1 MTIKQKGDNHNFL
14 KVCFQLKT
22 NYVKILR
29 MNYFKIKMIKIMK
42 NNLDENKKQIK
53 DIQLVQLVF
62 LKRREIVIKE
72 RIKIKEN

>member
-1 MTIKQKGDNHNFL
+1 
-14 KVCFQLKT
+14 
-22 NYVKILR
+22 